1 MDEHE
6 NCKEEPSRLEA
17 KVKELEEHLEREK
30 ILSESAQNYGL
41 DLEKERDKWK
51 ADYERAVVA
60 QLDRDLK
67 NMELAAENARLRKKF
82 EAAVEVHIKHRF
94 LCQTFHRDEEE
105 KMTMKDLEKEFLKEI
120 EERMKNEH
128 SEN

>member
-1 MDEHE
+1 MTDELKP
-6 NCKEEPSRLEA
+6 CEPTRKTCELHTTHFDDCGCLSARLEA
-17 KVKELEEHLEREK
+17 KVKELEEKKKQDREY
-30 ILSESAQNYGL
+30 I
-41 DLEKERDKWK
+41 DRVTEKL
-51 ADYERAVVA
+51 
-60 QLDRDLK
+60 LDRDLK
-67 NMELAAENARLRKKF
+67 NIELARKF
-82 EAAVEVHIKHRF
+82 EEAVEVHIKHRF